1 MGTPD
6 LTCDDIAQLQE
17 SLRDWGVVG
26 EVEERINRHVADALA
41 ALDSSA
47 LDPDGV
53 RELTVM
59 AHKIAWRDA

>member
-1 MGTPD
+1 VSAL
-6 LTCDDIAQLQE
+6 LTEAA
-17 SLRDWGVVG
+17 
-26 EVEERINRHVADALA
+26 ERRPISSPEALD

>member
-1 MGTPD
+1 M
-6 LTCDDIAQLQE
+6 
-17 SLRDWGVVG
+17 
-26 EVEERINRHVADALA
+26 EERINRHVADALA

-53 RELTVM
+53 RELTLM